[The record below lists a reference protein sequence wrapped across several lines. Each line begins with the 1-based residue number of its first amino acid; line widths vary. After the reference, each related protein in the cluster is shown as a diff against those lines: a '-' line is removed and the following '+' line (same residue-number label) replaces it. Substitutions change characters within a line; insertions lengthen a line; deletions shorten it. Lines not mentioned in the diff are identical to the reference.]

1 MYPSP
6 TRLKLIPTLEFV
18 YPFTLE
24 PHVLRL
30 ESSRRN
36 TLAAHT
42 ARREALLRAR
52 EDEKEQRRR
61 EALRRVAPGFEGDG
75 SVLMPVRVSSDSTGS
90 AGSDTERVQR
100 RGPSSPPNVHVD
112 AMDDLANQLA
122 RLETAQQ
129 QAPRS

>member
-42 ARREALLRAR
+42 ARREALLQAR

-75 SVLMPVRVSSDSTGS
+75 SVLMPVRVSSDSTGG
-90 AGSDTERVQR
+90 AGSDTERVQC
-100 RGPSSPPNVHVD
+100 RGPGSPLNVHVD

-122 RLETAQQ
+122 RLETTRQ
-129 QAPRS
+129 QAPKS